1 MYIKG
6 VYYVQIGTNKN
17 VPRIQLRA
25 VGQIRKTEI
34 WVVNPYANFIPKG
47 ECFIMKRSLKR
58 TLSVLLAVVM
68 VISALPFTAISA
80 FAEEDMSAQLQTAI
94 SDYEEVMTRMTTDN
108 KIYKNLQAAYDSYVK
123 ANRYVDAYKYGKKDI
138 TAAEFSAMTTELRNN
153 TAAMTEWTA
162 QKGEYKQGFS
172 SGDTA
177 PDVTANNS
185 INILYTTQT
194 SNSVGTSEGGNVR
207 RIMYYSSAVLLY
219 DGITKPRM
227 PVMMSAQTTANKT
240 RYLYAA
246 YPVASDVTDPRTMQ
260 AAVDHSDIIL
270 IGGWRGWDG
279 TNRGET
285 LDWGWNYQLAGSPTA
300 YTAGAGFAGLD
311 NNGTNGVQST
321 STRSAKLPTGVL
333 SSAKKLV
340 MFSNALQLTDSFAFN
355 EGEYYRNISANW
367 YVSSSDSPNS
377 GQDSGIIVPTATIT
391 VLNYKALI
399 DALTGTKKAIF
410 ADFKNYK
417 QGGLKALCSAFDTA
431 TTVDISD
438 TTTDNVSVKAQLIQ
452 LAVNG
457 INNSTEPTKDATG
470 YAALRKALD
479 DTAKV
484 YGAGNTNN
492 ANYTAET
499 WGPFETAVLAAQSR
513 MANLYSN
520 EYSTSDADLAQ
531 AEATTLTN
539 AFNALV
545 LNKVPVDTTSLDIIM
560 YNAHVIAKNSNF
572 FTAESM
578 AASNIVELTRQAKI
592 AIWQEE
598 ENYPLEAQK
607 ITDSAES
614 RAIVASYVTS
624 LSAAIRLCVL
634 DYDANIA
641 QIGYSLTGAVAKGQ
655 SYEATKDD
663 YGNYAILDEAVK
675 QGVAFMAKDN
685 SIDPEVAENAL
696 NVITAY
702 ANATNNIIKAV
713 NGLKPS
719 FAKISNGTIANEG
732 YTATTKIDSARASG
746 VWTLTWNRSDQVIF
760 FKTVREQSVFE
771 LPVSNMSFY
780 NDCKYDAML
789 DSINLNSATD
799 VATGELT
806 ADVNY
811 LSSNV
816 SLNAYGGIASYPGK
830 TAITSGNL
838 ELKLAGIKVASSSG
852 SAVAKDMAGND
863 ITDINTDLTPLLE
876 TTEGTSPI
884 SGGILAKKGTTEF
897 ACKTTITA
905 PQVTGSINEESIP
918 SAKSCVFDISQSA
931 LTMGMFYY
939 WKRMPTG
946 ALPCYAG
953 WSYDTAKYSETVY
966 VVDISTLLA
975 LIKECEALT
984 ENSADYSTNSWNNFI
999 GALSGAKAEMDYAGM
1014 TYSEIVGECDTRYN
1028 ALWNARKAL
1037 VAPASNKSLSEALA
1051 AAKNAYNND
1060 ESKIK
1065 PSTWNDFKVA
1075 YQNAQSA
1082 YLGKYSDINIRNY
1095 DKTDAT
1101 VIAEI
1106 NDLVTAL
1113 NTAKNNLIYKID
1125 FTADEFN
1132 VDGAVASLIASIA
1145 NETYTATSVQAVANA
1160 ISTLTYYNM
1169 SAIERATHYMD
1180 EADVVA
1186 AVKAEVIAISQLT
1199 SQLVE
1204 GTVDASALE
1213 YAKAEGKSKLSD
1225 PDAYDQNE
1233 IAEKLAALSEFVDVN
1248 VSGTIISAYKY
1259 NTQEELDADVTAALS
1274 NISIQKYTVYV
1285 DGVEEGI
1292 YDYGT
1297 QITVKSPTGAQ
1308 VDWYYA
1314 SASTTSTTANKY
1326 FTTCDEVT
1334 FIVKGE
1340 THLETKKASETET
1353 VKVTYVNSI
1362 NMKNVDVQ
1370 YVAPGTEITLSV
1382 ANAPS
1387 VVFYTCNG
1395 LQING
1400 ASYND
1405 GDRYTV
1411 NENVIVLYTYNRAVT
1426 QSYSVYVADIAYRYP
1441 AGNVLINDLAY
1452 NDEVSF
1458 IGAEY
1463 GGYDMVYHVNNETQT
1478 IAECGRL
1485 VVDSQPPVYAWVEV
1499 NAPDA
1504 QAWRDAAASENGI
1517 IDTNDEFSEMAYST
1531 NGKVVAYGPDY
1542 TFRVHK
1548 DVTLFALDEAAY
1560 KDAVAK
1566 GIVTEPGDD
1575 NGAKVETEDTILIS
1589 DGVKFLIISNFT
1601 VPQGCDMVETGILFA
1616 ANKNSS
1622 EIPTVDL
1629 TLGNAGTNGI
1639 LRVKSTAHTPGNQY
1653 VISINTPKIAGKK
1666 VGEVGMKWV
1675 AYMTYTDKDGNMITV
1690 YSDPT
1695 SPTNTTDT
1703 F

>member
-1 MYIKG
+1 
-6 VYYVQIGTNKN
+6 
-17 VPRIQLRA
+17 
-25 VGQIRKTEI
+25 
-34 WVVNPYANFIPKG
+34 
-47 ECFIMKRSLKR
+47 MKRSLKR

-80 FAEEDMSAQLQTAI
+80 FAEEDMSTELQTAI

-108 KIYKNLQAAYDSYVK
+108 KVYKNLTAAYDSYVK

-177 PDVTANNS
+177 TNITANNS

-194 SNSVGTSEGGNVR
+194 TDSVGSSSGGNVN

-219 DGITKPRM
+219 DGVTKPRM
-227 PVMMSAQTTANKT
+227 PIMMSAQVSGNKT

-246 YPVASDVTDPRTMQ
+246 YPVSSDVTDPRTMQ
-260 AAVDHSDIIL
+260 AAVDHEDIIL
-270 IGGWRGWDG
+270 LGGWRGG
-279 TNRGET
+279 TGTT
-285 LDWGWNYQLAGSPTA
+285 LDWGWNYQQSGSPTA

-311 NNGTNGVQST
+311 NNGTNGVQTT
-321 STRSAKLPTGVL
+321 STRSTQLPKGNIFGGNGT
-333 SSAKKLV
+333 LV

-355 EGEYYRNISANW
+355 DGEYYRNISANW

-391 VLNYKALI
+391 VLNYKVLL

-431 TTVDISD
+431 TSVDISD
-438 TTTDNVSVKAQLIQ
+438 TTTGNVSVKAELIKT
-452 LAVNG
+452 AVNG
-457 INNSTEPTKDATG
+457 INNAVDPTKDATG

-520 EYSTSDADLAQ
+520 AYSTSDAALAE

-545 LNKVPVDTTSLDIIM
+545 LNKVPVDTTSLDVIM

-578 AASNIVELTRQAKI
+578 AASNIVELTRRAKI

-598 ENYPLEAQK
+598 ANYPLEAQK
-607 ITDSAES
+607 IADSAES
-614 RAIVASYVTS
+614 RATVASYVES

-732 YTATTKIDSARASG
+732 YTATTRIVSSAHSDA
-746 VWTLTWNRSDQVIF
+746 WHLTWNRSDQVIF

-771 LPVSNMSFY
+771 LPVSNMSFF
-780 NDCKYDAML
+780 NNCRFDAML

-799 VATGELT
+799 VKTGELSSKYSAGSGGT
-806 ADVNY
+806 ADP
-811 LSSNV
+811 
-816 SLNAYGGIASYPGK
+816 YGGVATYPGK

-852 SAVAKDMAGND
+852 SSIAKDMAGND
-863 ITDINTDLTPLLE
+863 ITDINTDLTSLLE
-876 TTEGTSPI
+876 TSEGTVPI

-905 PQVTGSINEESIP
+905 PQVTGSISEESIP

-939 WKRMPTG
+939 WKIAPTG
-946 ALPCYAG
+946 ASPYYAG
-953 WSYDTAKYSETVY
+953 WAYDTSKYTETIY

-984 ENSADYSTNSWNNFI
+984 DNSADYSTSSWNNFI

-1028 ALWNARKAL
+1028 ALWNARQAL
-1037 VAPASNKSLSEALA
+1037 VAPASNKALSEALT
-1051 AAKNAYNND
+1051 AAKDAYNND
-1060 ESKIK
+1060 ESKVK
-1065 PSTWNDFKVA
+1065 QSTWNAFKVA
-1075 YQNAQSA
+1075 YQNAQAA

-1106 NDLVTAL
+1106 NELVTAL
-1113 NTAKNNLIYKID
+1113 NTAKNNLVYKID

-1186 AVKAEVIAISQLT
+1186 AVKAEVIAIAQLD

-1213 YAKAEGKSKLSD
+1213 YTKAEGKSKLSD

-1233 IAEKLAALSEFVDVN
+1233 IAEKLAALTEFVDVN
-1248 VSGTIISAYKY
+1248 VAGTIISAYKY

-1285 DGVEEGI
+1285 DGVEEGV

-1297 QITVKSPTGAQ
+1297 QITVKSPTRAQ

-1334 FIVKGE
+1334 FIVKGD
-1340 THLETKKASETET
+1340 THLETKKASDTET

-1395 LQING
+1395 IQING

-1405 GDRYTV
+1405 GDTYVV
-1411 NENVIVLYTYNRAVT
+1411 NENVIVLYTYNRTVT
-1426 QSYSVYVADIAYRYP
+1426 QTYSVYVADIAYRFSD
-1441 AGNVLINDLAY
+1441 GDVLINDLAY

-1463 GGYDMVYHVNNETQT
+1463 SGNDMVYHFNNEEQT
-1478 IAECGRL
+1478 ITDCGRL
-1485 VVDSQPPVYAWVEV
+1485 LDDYPPVYAWVEV
-1499 NAPDA
+1499 NASDA
-1504 QAWRDAAASENGI
+1504 QAWRDAARNGAI
-1517 IDTNDEFSEMAYST
+1517 IDTNSEFSEMAYST
-1531 NGKVVAYGPDY
+1531 NGKVVAYGTDY

-1575 NGAKVETEDTILIS
+1575 NGAKVDTSDELVITE
-1589 DGVKFLIISNFT
+1589 GVKFAIISNFT
-1601 VPQGCDMVETGILFA
+1601 VPENCKMVETGILFA

-1622 EIPTVDL
+1622 DIPTVDL

-1653 VISINTPKIAGKK
+1653 VISINTPKIAGKN

>member
-1 MYIKG
+1 
-6 VYYVQIGTNKN
+6 
-17 VPRIQLRA
+17 
-25 VGQIRKTEI
+25 
-34 WVVNPYANFIPKG
+34 
-47 ECFIMKRSLKR
+47 MKRSLKR

-80 FAEEDMSAQLQTAI
+80 FAEEDMSTELQTAI
-94 SDYEEVMTRMTTDN
+94 SDYEEAMTNMTTNN
-108 KIYKNLQAAYDSYVK
+108 KIYKNLTAAYDSYVK

-138 TAAEFSAMTTELRNN
+138 TAAEFSAMTKELRDN

-172 SGDTA
+172 SGDTV

-355 EGEYYRNISANW
+355 EGEYYRDISTNW
-367 YVSSSDSPNS
+367 YVSSSDTPNS
-377 GQDSGIIVPTATIT
+377 GQDAGIIDPTATIT
-391 VLNYKALI
+391 VLNYKVLI

-431 TTVDISD
+431 TSVDISD

-457 INNSTEPTKDATG
+457 INNSTSPTKDATG

-520 EYSTSDADLAQ
+520 AYSTSDADLAQ

-545 LNKVPVDTTSLDIIM
+545 LNKVPVDTTSLDVIM

-607 ITDSAES
+607 ITDSEES
-614 RAIVASYVTS
+614 RRIVASYVES
-624 LSAAIRLCVL
+624 LSAAIRLCEL

-852 SAVAKDMAGND
+852 SSIAKDMAGND
-863 ITDINTDLTPLLE
+863 ITDINTDLTSLLE

-905 PQVTGSINEESIP
+905 PQVTGSISEESIP

-984 ENSADYSTNSWNNFI
+984 DNSANYSTNSWNNFI

-1028 ALWNARKAL
+1028 ALWNARQAL
-1037 VAPASNKSLSEALA
+1037 VAPASNKALSEALA
-1051 AAKNAYNND
+1051 AAKNAYQND
-1060 ESKIK
+1060 ESKVK
-1065 PSTWNDFKVA
+1065 PDTWNAFKVA

-1082 YLGKYSDINIRNY
+1082 YLGKYSDANIRNY

-1106 NDLVTAL
+1106 NELVTAL
-1113 NTAKNNLIYKID
+1113 NTAKNNLVYKID

-1169 SAIERATHYMD
+1169 SALERATHYMD

-1186 AVKAEVIAISQLT
+1186 AVKAEVIAIAQLD

-1233 IAEKLAALSEFVDVN
+1233 IAEKLAALTEFVDVN
-1248 VSGTIISAYKY
+1248 VAGTIISAYKY

-1274 NISIQKYTVYV
+1274 NISIQKYAVYV
-1285 DGVEEGI
+1285 DGVEEGV

-1340 THLETKKASETET
+1340 THLETKKASDTET

-1405 GDRYTV
+1405 GDTYVV
-1411 NENVIVLYTYNRAVT
+1411 NENVIVLYTYNRVVT

-1441 AGNVLINDLAY
+1441 DGDVLINDLAY

-1458 IGAEY
+1458 IGDKY
-1463 GGYDMVYHVNNETQT
+1463 GNDDMVYSVNGVETVD
-1478 IAECGRL
+1478 AGNGRYGN
-1485 VVDSQPPVYAWVEV
+1485 DSVYAWVEV

-1517 IDTNDEFSEMAYST
+1517 INTNNKFAEMAYST
-1531 NGKVVAYGPDY
+1531 NGKVVAYGTDY

-1575 NGAKVETEDTILIS
+1575 NGAKVDTSDELVITE
-1589 DGVKFLIISNFT
+1589 GVKFAIISNFT
-1601 VPQGCDMVETGILFA
+1601 VPENCKMVETGILFA

>member
-1 MYIKG
+1 
-6 VYYVQIGTNKN
+6 
-17 VPRIQLRA
+17 
-25 VGQIRKTEI
+25 
-34 WVVNPYANFIPKG
+34 
-47 ECFIMKRSLKR
+47 MKRSLKR

-94 SDYEEVMTRMTTDN
+94 SDYEEAMTNMTTNN
-108 KIYKNLQAAYDSYVK
+108 KIYKNLTAAYDSYVK

-138 TAAEFSAMTTELRNN
+138 TASEFSAMTTELRNN

-172 SGDTA
+172 SGDTV

-207 RIMYYSSAVLLY
+207 RIVYYSSAVLLY

-227 PVMMSAQTTANKT
+227 PVMMSAQVTANKT

-311 NNGTNGVQST
+311 SNGTNGVQST
-321 STRSAKLPTGVL
+321 STRSAKLPTGII
-333 SSAKKLV
+333 SGSRKLV

-355 EGEYYRNISANW
+355 EGEYYRDISTNW

-391 VLNYKALI
+391 VLNYKVLL
-399 DALTGTKKAIF
+399 DALTGDKKAIF

-431 TTVDISD
+431 TSVDISD

-457 INNSTEPTKDATG
+457 INNSTEPTKDAGG
-470 YAALRKALD
+470 YATLRKALD
-479 DTAKV
+479 DTAKI

-492 ANYTAET
+492 VNYTAET
-499 WGPFETAVLAAQSR
+499 WAPFETAVLAAQSR

-520 EYSTSDADLAQ
+520 AYSTSDADLAQ

-545 LNKVPVDTTSLDIIM
+545 LNKVPVDTTSLDVIM

-578 AASNIVELTRQAKI
+578 AASNIVELTRRAKI

-607 ITDSAES
+607 ISDSAES

-675 QGVAFMAKDN
+675 QGAAFMAKDN

-702 ANATNNIIKAV
+702 ANAANNIIKAV

-732 YTATTKIDSARASG
+732 YTATTRIVSSAHSDA
-746 VWTLTWNRSDQVIF
+746 WHLTWNRSDQVIF

-771 LPVSNMSFY
+771 LPVSNMSFF
-780 NDCKYDAML
+780 NNCRFDAML

-799 VATGELT
+799 VKTGELSSKYSAGSGGT
-806 ADVNY
+806 ADP
-811 LSSNV
+811 
-816 SLNAYGGIASYPGK
+816 YGGVATYPGK

-838 ELKLAGIKVASSSG
+838 ELKLAGIKVVSSSG

-863 ITDINTDLTPLLE
+863 ITDINTDLTSLLE
-876 TTEGTSPI
+876 TTEGTVPI

-939 WKRMPTG
+939 WKIAPTG
-946 ALPCYAG
+946 VSPYYAG
-953 WSYDTAKYSETVY
+953 WAYDTSKYTETIY
-966 VVDISTLLA
+966 VVDISTLLD

-984 ENSADYSTNSWNNFI
+984 ENSANYSTNSWNNFI

-1037 VAPASNKSLSEALA
+1037 VAPASNKALSEALA
-1051 AAKNAYNND
+1051 AAKDAYNND
-1060 ESKIK
+1060 ESKVK
-1065 PSTWNDFKVA
+1065 QSTWNAFKVA

-1106 NDLVTAL
+1106 NELVTAL
-1113 NTAKNNLIYKID
+1113 NTAKNNLVYKID

-1186 AVKAEVIAISQLT
+1186 AVKAEVIAIAQLD

-1213 YAKAEGKSKLSD
+1213 YAKAKGKSKLSD

-1248 VSGTIISAYKY
+1248 VAGTIISAYKY
-1259 NTQEELDADVTAALS
+1259 NTQKELDADVTAALS

-1285 DGVEEGI
+1285 DGVEERVC
-1292 YDYGT
+1292 DYGT

-1340 THLETKKASETET
+1340 THLETKKASNTET

-1395 LQING
+1395 IQING

-1405 GDRYTV
+1405 GDTYVV

-1441 AGNVLINDLAY
+1441 EGDVLINELSY

-1458 IGAEY
+1458 IGDKY
-1463 GGYDMVYHVNNETQT
+1463 GNDDMVYSVNGVETV
-1478 IAECGRL
+1478 IEGNGRYGN
-1485 VVDSQPPVYAWVEV
+1485 DSVYAWVEV

-1504 QAWRDAAASENGI
+1504 QAWRDAARNGAI
-1517 IDTNDEFSEMAYST
+1517 IDTNSEFSEMAYST

-1542 TFRVHK
+1542 TFRIHK

-1575 NGAKVETEDTILIS
+1575 NGAKVDTSDELVITE
-1589 DGVKFLIISNFT
+1589 GVKFAIISNFT
-1601 VPQGCDMVETGILFA
+1601 VPENCKMVETGILFA

-1653 VISINTPKIAGKK
+1653 VISINTPKIARKK

>member
-1 MYIKG
+1 
-6 VYYVQIGTNKN
+6 
-17 VPRIQLRA
+17 
-25 VGQIRKTEI
+25 
-34 WVVNPYANFIPKG
+34 
-47 ECFIMKRSLKR
+47 MKRSLKR

-80 FAEEDMSAQLQTAI
+80 FAEEDMSTELQTAI

-108 KIYKNLQAAYDSYVK
+108 KVYKNLTAAYDSYVK

-177 PDVTANNS
+177 TNITANNS

-194 SNSVGTSEGGNVR
+194 TDSVGSSSGGNVN

-219 DGITKPRM
+219 DGVTKPRM
-227 PVMMSAQTTANKT
+227 PIMMSAQVSGNKT

-246 YPVASDVTDPRTMQ
+246 YPVSSDVTDPRTMQ
-260 AAVDHSDIIL
+260 AAVDHEDIIL
-270 IGGWRGWDG
+270 LGGWRGG
-279 TNRGET
+279 TGTT
-285 LDWGWNYQLAGSPTA
+285 LDWGWNYQQSGSPTA

-311 NNGTNGVQST
+311 NNGTNGVQTT
-321 STRSAKLPTGVL
+321 STRSTQLPKGNIFGGNGT
-333 SSAKKLV
+333 LV

-355 EGEYYRNISANW
+355 DGEYYRNISANW

-391 VLNYKALI
+391 ILNYKVLL
-399 DALTGTKKAIF
+399 DALTGDKKAIF

-431 TTVDISD
+431 TSVDISD
-438 TTTDNVSVKAQLIQ
+438 TTTGNVSVKAELIKT
-452 LAVNG
+452 AVNG
-457 INNSTEPTKDATG
+457 INNAVDPTKDATG

-520 EYSTSDADLAQ
+520 AYSTSDAALAE

-545 LNKVPVDTTSLDIIM
+545 LNKVPVDTTSLDVIM

-578 AASNIVELTRQAKI
+578 AASNIVELTRRAKI

-598 ENYPLEAQK
+598 ANYPLEAQK
-607 ITDSAES
+607 IADSAES
-614 RAIVASYVTS
+614 RATVASYVES

-732 YTATTKIDSARASG
+732 YTATTRIVSSAHSDA
-746 VWTLTWNRSDQVIF
+746 WHLTWNRSDQVIF

-771 LPVSNMSFY
+771 LPVSNMSFF
-780 NDCKYDAML
+780 NNCRFDAML

-799 VATGELT
+799 VKTGELSSKYSAGSGGT
-806 ADVNY
+806 ADP
-811 LSSNV
+811 
-816 SLNAYGGIASYPGK
+816 YGGVATYPGK

-852 SAVAKDMAGND
+852 SSIAKDMAGND
-863 ITDINTDLTPLLE
+863 ITDINTDLTSLLE
-876 TTEGTSPI
+876 TSEGTVPI

-905 PQVTGSINEESIP
+905 PQVTGSISEESIP

-939 WKRMPTG
+939 WKIAPTG
-946 ALPCYAG
+946 ASPYYAG
-953 WSYDTAKYSETVY
+953 WAYDTSKYTETIY

-984 ENSADYSTNSWNNFI
+984 DNSADYSTSSWNNFI

-1028 ALWNARKAL
+1028 ALWNARQAL
-1037 VAPASNKSLSEALA
+1037 VAPASNKALSEALT
-1051 AAKNAYNND
+1051 AAKDAYNND
-1060 ESKIK
+1060 ESKVK
-1065 PSTWNDFKVA
+1065 QSTWNAFKVA
-1075 YQNAQSA
+1075 YQNAQAA

-1106 NDLVTAL
+1106 NELVTAL
-1113 NTAKNNLIYKID
+1113 NTAKNNLVYKID

-1186 AVKAEVIAISQLT
+1186 AVKAEVIAIAQLD

-1213 YAKAEGKSKLSD
+1213 YTKAEGKSKLSD

-1233 IAEKLAALSEFVDVN
+1233 IAEKLAALTEFVDVN
-1248 VSGTIISAYKY
+1248 VAGTIISAYKY

-1285 DGVEEGI
+1285 DGVEEGV

-1297 QITVKSPTGAQ
+1297 QITVKSPTRAQ

-1334 FIVKGE
+1334 FIVKGD
-1340 THLETKKASETET
+1340 THLETKKASDTET

-1395 LQING
+1395 IQING

-1405 GDRYTV
+1405 GDTYVV
-1411 NENVIVLYTYNRAVT
+1411 NENVIVLYTYNRTVT
-1426 QSYSVYVADIAYRYP
+1426 QTYSVYVADIAYRFSD
-1441 AGNVLINDLAY
+1441 GDVLINDLAY

-1463 GGYDMVYHVNNETQT
+1463 SGNDMVYHVNNEEKT
-1478 IAECGRL
+1478 ITDCGRI
-1485 VVDSQPPVYAWVEV
+1485 VDDYPPVYAWVEV
-1499 NAPDA
+1499 DTSDVE
-1504 QAWRDAAASENGI
+1504 AWRTAAGKGEVIDSNGDFQAAAS
-1517 IDTNDEFSEMAYST
+1517 DTN
-1531 NGKVVAYGPDY
+1531 GRVVAYGPDY
-1542 TFRVHK
+1542 TFRVYK
-1548 DVTLFALDEAAY
+1548 DTTLFALDEAAY

-1575 NGAKVETEDTILIS
+1575 NGAKVDTSDELVITE
-1589 DGVKFLIISNFT
+1589 GVKFAIISNFT
-1601 VPQGCDMVETGILFA
+1601 VPENCKMVETGILFA

-1622 EIPTVDL
+1622 DIPTVDL

-1653 VISINTPKIAGKK
+1653 VISINTPKIAGKN

>member
-1 MYIKG
+1 
-6 VYYVQIGTNKN
+6 
-17 VPRIQLRA
+17 
-25 VGQIRKTEI
+25 
-34 WVVNPYANFIPKG
+34 
-47 ECFIMKRSLKR
+47 MKRSLKR

-94 SDYEEVMTRMTTDN
+94 SDYEEAMTNMTTNN
-108 KIYKNLQAAYDSYVK
+108 KIYKNLTAAYDSYVK

-138 TAAEFSAMTTELRNN
+138 TASEFSAMTTELRNN

-172 SGDTA
+172 SGDTV

-227 PVMMSAQTTANKT
+227 PVMMSAQVTANKT

-311 NNGTNGVQST
+311 DTGTNGVQST
-321 STRSAKLPTGVL
+321 STRSAKLPTGTF
-333 SSAKKLV
+333 SSSRKLV

-391 VLNYKALI
+391 VLNYKVLL
-399 DALTGTKKAIF
+399 DALTGDKKAIF

-492 ANYTAET
+492 VNYTAET

-520 EYSTSDADLAQ
+520 EYSTSDAALAET
-531 AEATTLTN
+531 EATTLTN

-607 ITDSAES
+607 IADSEES
-614 RAIVASYVTS
+614 RRIVASYVTS

-685 SIDPEVAENAL
+685 SIDPEVEKNAL

-702 ANATNNIIKAV
+702 TNAANNIIKAV

-732 YTATTKIDSARASG
+732 YTATTRIVSSAHSDA
-746 VWTLTWNRSDQVIF
+746 WHLTWNRSDQVIF

-771 LPVSNMSFY
+771 LPVSNMSFF
-780 NDCKYDAML
+780 NNCRFDAML

-799 VATGELT
+799 VATGELSSKYSVGSGGT
-806 ADVNY
+806 ADP
-811 LSSNV
+811 
-816 SLNAYGGIASYPGK
+816 YGGVATYPGK

-838 ELKLAGIKVASSSG
+838 ELKLAGIKVSSSSG

-863 ITDINTDLTPLLE
+863 ITDINTDLTSLLE
-876 TTEGTSPI
+876 TSEGTVPI

-939 WKRMPTG
+939 WKIAPTG
-946 ALPCYAG
+946 ASPYYAG
-953 WSYDTAKYSETVY
+953 WAYDTSKYTETIY
-966 VVDISTLLA
+966 VVDISTLLD

-984 ENSADYSTNSWNNFI
+984 ENSANYSTNSWNNFI

-1037 VAPASNKSLSEALA
+1037 VAPASNKALSEALA
-1051 AAKNAYNND
+1051 AAKDAYQND
-1060 ESKIK
+1060 ESKVK

-1075 YQNAQSA
+1075 YQNAQA
-1082 YLGKYSDINIRNY
+1082 AHLGKYSDTNIRNY

-1106 NDLVTAL
+1106 NELVTAL

-1132 VDGAVASLIASIA
+1132 VDGAVASLVASIA

-1169 SAIERATHYMD
+1169 SANERANHYMD

-1186 AVKAEVIAISQLT
+1186 AVKAEVIAIAQLA

-1248 VSGTIISAYKY
+1248 VAGTIISAYKY
-1259 NTQEELDADVTAALS
+1259 NTQKELDADVTYALS
-1274 NISIQKYTVYV
+1274 NISIQKYAVYV
-1285 DGVEEGI
+1285 DGVEERVC
-1292 YDYGT
+1292 DYGT

-1340 THLETKKASETET
+1340 THLETKKASDTET

-1395 LQING
+1395 IQING

-1405 GDRYTV
+1405 GDTYVV
-1411 NENVIVLYTYNRAVT
+1411 NENVIVLYTYNRVVT

-1441 AGNVLINDLAY
+1441 EGDVLINELSY

-1458 IGAEY
+1458 IGDKY
-1463 GGYDMVYHVNNETQT
+1463 GNDDMVYSVNGVETV
-1478 IAECGRL
+1478 IEGNGRYGN
-1485 VVDSQPPVYAWVEV
+1485 DSVYAWVEV

-1517 IDTNDEFSEMAYST
+1517 IDTNDNFTEMAYST
-1531 NGKVVAYGPDY
+1531 NGKIVAYGPDY

-1560 KDAVAK
+1560 KDAVVK
-1566 GIVTEPGDD
+1566 GIVTESGDEK
-1575 NGAKVETEDTILIS
+1575 GAKVDTRDELVITE
-1589 DGVKFLIISNFT
+1589 GVKFAIISNFT
-1601 VPQGCDMVETGILFA
+1601 VPENCEMVETGILFA

>member
-1 MYIKG
+1 
-6 VYYVQIGTNKN
+6 
-17 VPRIQLRA
+17 
-25 VGQIRKTEI
+25 
-34 WVVNPYANFIPKG
+34 
-47 ECFIMKRSLKR
+47 MKRSLKR

-80 FAEEDMSAQLQTAI
+80 FAEEDMSTELQTAI

-194 SNSVGTSEGGNVR
+194 TGQTGNTSTAGDIER
-207 RIMYYSSAVLLY
+207 KIYYSSAILLY

-227 PVMMSAQTTANKT
+227 PVMLSAQQTQNSKKRT

-246 YPVASDVTDPRTMQ
+246 YPVSSDVTNAQSME
-260 AAVDHSDIIL
+260 AAVDHEDIIL

-300 YTAGAGFAGLD
+300 YTAGAGFAGID
-311 NNGTNGVQST
+311 SNGTNGKQST
-321 STRSAKLPTGVL
+321 STRSAQLPSNTIYL
-333 SSAKKLV
+333 KKDLV

-377 GQDSGIIVPTATIT
+377 GQDAGIIVPTATIT
-391 VLNYKALI
+391 VLNYKVLI

-438 TTTDNVSVKAQLIQ
+438 TTTGNVSVKADLIKT
-452 LAVNG
+452 AVNG
-457 INNSTEPTKDATG
+457 INNAVDPTKDATG

-492 ANYTAET
+492 VNYTAET

-520 EYSTSDADLAQ
+520 AYSTSDAALAET
-531 AEATTLTN
+531 EATTLTN

-545 LNKVPVDTTSLDIIM
+545 LNKVPVDTTSLDVIM

-607 ITDSAES
+607 IADSAES

-641 QIGYSLTGAVAKGQ
+641 QIGYSLTGAIAKGQ

-675 QGVAFMAKDN
+675 QGVAFTSKDN

-1186 AVKAEVIAISQLT
+1186 AVKAEVIAISQLN

-1405 GDRYTV
+1405 GDTYVV
-1411 NENVIVLYTYNRAVT
+1411 NENVIVLYTYNRTVT

>member
-1 MYIKG
+1 
-6 VYYVQIGTNKN
+6 
-17 VPRIQLRA
+17 
-25 VGQIRKTEI
+25 
-34 WVVNPYANFIPKG
+34 
-47 ECFIMKRSLKR
+47 MKRSLKR

-80 FAEEDMSAQLQTAI
+80 FAEEDMSAQLLTAI
-94 SDYEEVMTRMTTDN
+94 SDYEEAMTNMTTNN
-108 KIYKNLQAAYDSYVK
+108 KIYKNLTAAYDSYVK

-138 TAAEFSAMTTELRNN
+138 TASEFSAMTTELRNN

-172 SGDTA
+172 SGDTV

-227 PVMMSAQTTANKT
+227 PVMMSAQVTANKT

-311 NNGTNGVQST
+311 DTGTNGVQST
-321 STRSAKLPTGVL
+321 STRSASLPTGL
-333 SSAKKLV
+333 FSSSRKLV

-391 VLNYKALI
+391 VLNYKVLL
-399 DALTGTKKAIF
+399 DALTGDKKAIF

-431 TTVDISD
+431 TSVDISD

-492 ANYTAET
+492 VNYTAET

-520 EYSTSDADLAQ
+520 EYSTSDAALAET
-531 AEATTLTN
+531 EATTLTN

-578 AASNIVELTRQAKI
+578 AASNIVELTRRAKI

-607 ITDSAES
+607 ISDSAES

-675 QGVAFMAKDN
+675 QGAAFMAKDN

-702 ANATNNIIKAV
+702 ANAANNIIKAV

-732 YTATTKIDSARASG
+732 YTATTRIVSSAHSDA
-746 VWTLTWNRSDQVIF
+746 WHLTWNRSDQVIF

-771 LPVSNMSFY
+771 LPVSNMSFF
-780 NDCKYDAML
+780 NNCRFDAML

-799 VATGELT
+799 VKTGELSSKYSAGSGGT
-806 ADVNY
+806 ADP
-811 LSSNV
+811 
-816 SLNAYGGIASYPGK
+816 YGGVATYPGK

-838 ELKLAGIKVASSSG
+838 ELKLAGIKVVSSSG

-863 ITDINTDLTPLLE
+863 ITDINTDLTSLLE
-876 TTEGTSPI
+876 TTEGTVPI

-939 WKRMPTG
+939 WKIAPTG
-946 ALPCYAG
+946 VSPYYAG
-953 WSYDTAKYSETVY
+953 WAYDTSKYTETIY
-966 VVDISTLLA
+966 VVDISTLLD
-975 LIKECEALT
+975 LIKECEAIT
-984 ENSADYSTNSWNNFI
+984 ENSANYSTNSWNNFI

-1037 VAPASNKSLSEALA
+1037 VAPASNKALSEALA
-1051 AAKNAYNND
+1051 AAKDAYNND
-1060 ESKIK
+1060 ESKVK
-1065 PSTWNDFKVA
+1065 PSTWNAFKVA

-1082 YLGKYSDINIRNY
+1082 YLGKYNDTNIRNY

-1106 NDLVTAL
+1106 NELVTAL
-1113 NTAKNNLIYKID
+1113 NTAKNNLVYKID

-1169 SAIERATHYMD
+1169 SAIERANHYMD

-1186 AVKAEVIAISQLT
+1186 AVKAEVIAIAQLD

-1248 VSGTIISAYKY
+1248 VAGTIISAYKY
-1259 NTQEELDADVTAALS
+1259 NTQEELDADVTYALS
-1274 NISIQKYTVYV
+1274 NISIQKYAVYV
-1285 DGVEEGI
+1285 DGVEERVC
-1292 YDYGT
+1292 DYGT

-1340 THLETKKASETET
+1340 THLETKKASDTET

-1395 LQING
+1395 IQING

-1405 GDRYTV
+1405 GDTYVV

-1441 AGNVLINDLAY
+1441 EGDVLINELSY

-1458 IGAEY
+1458 IGDKY
-1463 GGYDMVYHVNNETQT
+1463 GNDDMVYSVNGVETV
-1478 IAECGRL
+1478 IEGNGRYGN
-1485 VVDSQPPVYAWVEV
+1485 DSVYAWVEV

-1517 IDTNDEFSEMAYST
+1517 IDTNDNFSEMAYST
-1531 NGKVVAYGPDY
+1531 NGKIVAYGPDY

-1560 KDAVAK
+1560 KDAVVK
-1566 GIVTEPGDD
+1566 GIVTESGDEK
-1575 NGAKVETEDTILIS
+1575 GAKVDTRDELVITE
-1589 DGVKFLIISNFT
+1589 GVKFAIISNFT
-1601 VPQGCDMVETGILFA
+1601 VPENCKMVETGILFA

>member
-1 MYIKG
+1 
-6 VYYVQIGTNKN
+6 
-17 VPRIQLRA
+17 
-25 VGQIRKTEI
+25 
-34 WVVNPYANFIPKG
+34 
-47 ECFIMKRSLKR
+47 MKRSLKR

-80 FAEEDMSAQLQTAI
+80 FAEEDMSTELQTAI
-94 SDYEEVMTRMTTDN
+94 SDYEEVMTKMTTDN
-108 KIYKNLQAAYDSYVK
+108 KVYKNLTAAYDSYVK
-123 ANRYVDAYKYGKKDI
+123 ANRYVDAYKYGKKEI
-138 TAAEFSAMTTELRNN
+138 TAAEFSAMTKELRDN

-177 PDVTANNS
+177 TNITANNS
-185 INILYTTQT
+185 INILHTTQT
-194 SNSVGTSEGGNVR
+194 TDSVGSSSGGNVN

-219 DGITKPRM
+219 DGVTKPRM
-227 PVMMSAQTTANKT
+227 PIMMSAQVSGNKT

-246 YPVASDVTDPRTMQ
+246 YPVSSDVTDPRTMQ
-260 AAVDHSDIIL
+260 AAVDHEDIIL
-270 IGGWRGWDG
+270 LGGWRGG
-279 TNRGET
+279 TGTT
-285 LDWGWNYQLAGSPTA
+285 LDWGWNYQQSGSPTA

-311 NNGTNGVQST
+311 NNGTNGVQTT
-321 STRSAKLPTGVL
+321 STRSTQLPKGNIFGGNGT
-333 SSAKKLV
+333 LV

-355 EGEYYRNISANW
+355 DGEYYRNISANW

-391 VLNYKALI
+391 ILNYKVLI

-431 TTVDISD
+431 TSVDISD
-438 TTTDNVSVKAQLIQ
+438 TTTSNVSVKAELIKT
-452 LAVNG
+452 AVNG

-520 EYSTSDADLAQ
+520 AYSASDAALAE

-545 LNKVPVDTTSLDIIM
+545 LNKVPVDTTSLDVIM

-578 AASNIVELTRQAKI
+578 AASNIVELTRRAKI

-607 ITDSAES
+607 IADSAES

-675 QGVAFMAKDN
+675 QGAAFMAKDN

-702 ANATNNIIKAV
+702 ANATNKIIKAV

-732 YTATTKIDSARASG
+732 YTATTRIVSSAHSDA
-746 VWTLTWNRSDQVIF
+746 WHLTWNRSDQVIF

-771 LPVSNMSFY
+771 LPVSNMSFF
-780 NDCKYDAML
+780 NNCRFDAML

-799 VATGELT
+799 VKTGELSSKYSAGSGGT
-806 ADVNY
+806 ADP
-811 LSSNV
+811 
-816 SLNAYGGIASYPGK
+816 YGGVASYPGK

-852 SAVAKDMAGND
+852 SSIAKDMAGND
-863 ITDINTDLTPLLE
+863 ITDINTDLTSLLE
-876 TTEGTSPI
+876 TTEGTVPI

-905 PQVTGSINEESIP
+905 PQVTGSISEESIP

-939 WKRMPTG
+939 WKIAPTG
-946 ALPCYAG
+946 ASPYYAG
-953 WSYDTAKYSETVY
+953 WAYDTAKYTETVY

-984 ENSADYSTNSWNNFI
+984 DNSADYSTSSWNNFI

-1028 ALWNARKAL
+1028 ALWNARQAL
-1037 VAPASNKSLSEALA
+1037 VAPASNKALSEALT
-1051 AAKNAYNND
+1051 AAKDAYNND
-1060 ESKIK
+1060 ESKVK
-1065 PSTWNDFKVA
+1065 QSTWNAFKVA
-1075 YQNAQSA
+1075 YQNAQAA

-1106 NDLVTAL
+1106 NELVTAL
-1113 NTAKNNLIYKID
+1113 NTAKNNLVYKID

-1186 AVKAEVIAISQLT
+1186 AVKAEVIAIAQLD

-1213 YAKAEGKSKLSD
+1213 YTKAEGKSKLSD

-1233 IAEKLAALSEFVDVN
+1233 IAEKLAALTEFVDVN
-1248 VSGTIISAYKY
+1248 VAGTIISAYKY

-1274 NISIQKYTVYV
+1274 NISIQKYAVYV
-1285 DGVEEGI
+1285 DGVEERVC
-1292 YDYGT
+1292 DYGT

-1340 THLETKKASETET
+1340 THLETKKASDTET

-1395 LQING
+1395 IQING
-1400 ASYND
+1400 VSYND
-1405 GDRYTV
+1405 GDTYVV
-1411 NENVIVLYTYNRAVT
+1411 NENVIVLYTYNRTVT
-1426 QSYSVYVADIAYRYP
+1426 QTYSVYVADIAYRFP
-1441 AGNVLINDLAY
+1441 DGDVLINDLAY

-1463 GGYDMVYHVNNETQT
+1463 SGNDMVYHVNNEEQT
-1478 IAECGRL
+1478 ITDCGRL
-1485 VVDSQPPVYAWVEV
+1485 LDDYPPVYAWVEV
-1499 NAPDA
+1499 NASDA
-1504 QAWRDAAASENGI
+1504 QAWRDAARNGAI
-1517 IDTNDEFSEMAYST
+1517 IDTNSEFSEMAYST
-1531 NGKVVAYGPDY
+1531 NGKVVAYGTDY

-1575 NGAKVETEDTILIS
+1575 NGAKVDTSDELVITE
-1589 DGVKFLIISNFT
+1589 GVKFAIISNFT
-1601 VPQGCDMVETGILFA
+1601 VPENCKMVETGILFA

-1622 EIPTVDL
+1622 DIPTVDL

-1653 VISINTPKIAGKK
+1653 VISINTPKIAGKN

>member
-1 MYIKG
+1 
-6 VYYVQIGTNKN
+6 
-17 VPRIQLRA
+17 
-25 VGQIRKTEI
+25 
-34 WVVNPYANFIPKG
+34 
-47 ECFIMKRSLKR
+47 MKRSLKR

-94 SDYEEVMTRMTTDN
+94 SDYEEAMTNMTTNN
-108 KIYKNLQAAYDSYVK
+108 KIYKNLTAAYDSYVK

-227 PVMMSAQTTANKT
+227 PVMMSAQVTANKT

-270 IGGWRGWDG
+270 VGGWRGWDG

-311 NNGTNGVQST
+311 DTGTNGVQST
-321 STRSAKLPTGVL
+321 STRSAKLPTGIL

-355 EGEYYRNISANW
+355 EGEYYRDISTNW

-391 VLNYKALI
+391 VLNYKVLL
-399 DALTGTKKAIF
+399 DALTGDKKAIF

-457 INNSTEPTKDATG
+457 INNSTEPTKDAGG
-470 YAALRKALD
+470 YATLRKALD
-479 DTAKV
+479 DTAKI

-492 ANYTAET
+492 VNYTAET

-520 EYSTSDADLAQ
+520 AYSTSDADLAQ

-578 AASNIVELTRQAKI
+578 AASNIVELTRRAKI

-607 ITDSAES
+607 ISDSAES

-675 QGVAFMAKDN
+675 QGAAFMAKDN

-702 ANATNNIIKAV
+702 ANAANNIIKAV

-732 YTATTKIDSARASG
+732 YTATTRIVSSAHSDA
-746 VWTLTWNRSDQVIF
+746 WHLTWNRSDQVIF

-771 LPVSNMSFY
+771 LPVSNMSFF
-780 NDCKYDAML
+780 NNCRFDAML

-799 VATGELT
+799 VKTGELSSKYSAGSGGT
-806 ADVNY
+806 ADP
-811 LSSNV
+811 
-816 SLNAYGGIASYPGK
+816 YGGVATYPGK

-838 ELKLAGIKVASSSG
+838 ELKLAGIKVVSSSG

-863 ITDINTDLTPLLE
+863 ITDINTDLTSLLE
-876 TTEGTSPI
+876 TTEGTVPI

-939 WKRMPTG
+939 WKIAPTG
-946 ALPCYAG
+946 VSPYYAG
-953 WSYDTAKYSETVY
+953 WAYDTSKYTETIY
-966 VVDISTLLA
+966 VVDISTLLD

-984 ENSADYSTNSWNNFI
+984 ENSANYSTNSWNNFI

-1037 VAPASNKSLSEALA
+1037 VAPASNKALSEALA
-1051 AAKNAYNND
+1051 AAKDAYNND
-1060 ESKIK
+1060 ESKVK
-1065 PSTWNDFKVA
+1065 QSTWNAFKVA

-1106 NDLVTAL
+1106 NELVTAL
-1113 NTAKNNLIYKID
+1113 NTAKNNLVYKID

-1186 AVKAEVIAISQLT
+1186 AVKAEVIAIAQLD

-1204 GTVDASALE
+1204 GTVDASALK
-1213 YAKAEGKSKLSD
+1213 YAKAKGKSKLSD

-1248 VSGTIISAYKY
+1248 VAGTIISAYKY
-1259 NTQEELDADVTAALS
+1259 NTQKELDADVTAALS

-1285 DGVEEGI
+1285 DGVEERVC
-1292 YDYGT
+1292 DYGT

-1340 THLETKKASETET
+1340 THLETKKASNTET

-1395 LQING
+1395 IQING

-1405 GDRYTV
+1405 GDTYVV

-1441 AGNVLINDLAY
+1441 EGDVLINELSY

-1458 IGAEY
+1458 IGDKY
-1463 GGYDMVYHVNNETQT
+1463 GNDDMVYSVNGVETV
-1478 IAECGRL
+1478 IEGNGRYGN
-1485 VVDSQPPVYAWVEV
+1485 DSVYAWVEV

-1504 QAWRDAAASENGI
+1504 QAWRDAARNGAI
-1517 IDTNDEFSEMAYST
+1517 IDTNSEFSEMAYST

-1542 TFRVHK
+1542 TFRIHK

-1575 NGAKVETEDTILIS
+1575 NGAKVDTSDELVITE
-1589 DGVKFLIISNFT
+1589 GVKFAIISNFT
-1601 VPQGCDMVETGILFA
+1601 VPENCKMVETGILFA

-1653 VISINTPKIAGKK
+1653 VISINTPKIPGKK

>member
-1 MYIKG
+1 
-6 VYYVQIGTNKN
+6 
-17 VPRIQLRA
+17 
-25 VGQIRKTEI
+25 
-34 WVVNPYANFIPKG
+34 
-47 ECFIMKRSLKR
+47 MKRSLKR

-80 FAEEDMSAQLQTAI
+80 FAEEDMSTELQTAI
-94 SDYEEVMTRMTTDN
+94 SDYEEVMTKMTTDN
-108 KIYKNLQAAYDSYVK
+108 KIYKNLTAAYDSYVK

-153 TAAMTEWTA
+153 TEAMTEWTA

-172 SGDTA
+172 SGDTV
-177 PDVTANNS
+177 PNVTANNS

-194 SNSVGTSEGGNVR
+194 TDSVGSSSGGNVN

-219 DGITKPRM
+219 DGVTKPRM
-227 PVMMSAQTTANKT
+227 PIMMSAQVSGNKT

-246 YPVASDVTDPRTMQ
+246 YPVSSDVTDPRTMQ
-260 AAVDHSDIIL
+260 AAVDHEDIIL
-270 IGGWRGWDG
+270 LGGWRGG
-279 TNRGET
+279 TGTT
-285 LDWGWNYQLAGSPTA
+285 LDWGWNYQQSGSPTA

-311 NNGTNGVQST
+311 NNGTNGVQTT
-321 STRSAKLPTGVL
+321 STRSTQLPKGNIFGGNGT
-333 SSAKKLV
+333 LV

-355 EGEYYRNISANW
+355 DGEYYSNISANW

-377 GQDSGIIVPTATIT
+377 GQDAGIIDPTATIT
-391 VLNYKALI
+391 VLNYKVLL
-399 DALTGTKKAIF
+399 DALTGDKKAIF

-431 TTVDISD
+431 TSVDISD
-438 TTTDNVSVKAQLIQ
+438 TTTGNVSVKAELIKT
-452 LAVNG
+452 AVNG

-520 EYSTSDADLAQ
+520 AYSTSDADLAQ

-545 LNKVPVDTTSLDIIM
+545 LNKVPVDTTSLDVIM

-607 ITDSAES
+607 IADSEES
-614 RAIVASYVTS
+614 RRIVASYVTS

-732 YTATTKIDSARASG
+732 YTATTRIVSSAHSDA
-746 VWTLTWNRSDQVIF
+746 WHLTWNRSDQVIF

-771 LPVSNMSFY
+771 LPVSNMSFF
-780 NDCKYDAML
+780 NNCRFDAML

-799 VATGELT
+799 VKTGELSSKYSAGSGGT
-806 ADVNY
+806 ADP
-811 LSSNV
+811 
-816 SLNAYGGIASYPGK
+816 YGGVATYPGK

-852 SAVAKDMAGND
+852 SSIAKDMAGND
-863 ITDINTDLTPLLE
+863 ITDINTDLTSLLE
-876 TTEGTSPI
+876 TTEGTVPI

-905 PQVTGSINEESIP
+905 PQVTGSISEESIP

-939 WKRMPTG
+939 WKIAPTG
-946 ALPCYAG
+946 ASPYYAG
-953 WSYDTAKYSETVY
+953 WAYDTSKYTETIY

-984 ENSADYSTNSWNNFI
+984 DNSADYSTNSWNNFI

-1014 TYSEIVGECDTRYN
+1014 TYSEIVGECDARYN

-1037 VAPASNKSLSEALA
+1037 VAPASNKALSEALA
-1051 AAKNAYNND
+1051 AAKDAYQND
-1060 ESKIK
+1060 ESKVK
-1065 PSTWNDFKVA
+1065 PSTWNAFKVA

-1106 NDLVTAL
+1106 NELVTAL
-1113 NTAKNNLIYKID
+1113 NTAKNNLVYKID

-1186 AVKAEVIAISQLT
+1186 AVKAEVIEIAQLD

-1213 YAKAEGKSKLSD
+1213 YTKAEGKSKLSD

-1233 IAEKLAALSEFVDVN
+1233 IAEKLAALTEFVDVN

-1285 DGVEEGI
+1285 DGVEEGV

-1297 QITVKSPTGAQ
+1297 QITVKSPTRAQ

-1334 FIVKGE
+1334 FIVKGD
-1340 THLETKKASETET
+1340 THLETKKASDTET

-1395 LQING
+1395 IQING

-1405 GDRYTV
+1405 GDTYVV
-1411 NENVIVLYTYNRAVT
+1411 NENVIVLYTYNRTVT
-1426 QSYSVYVADIAYRYP
+1426 QTYSVYVADIAYRFSD
-1441 AGNVLINDLAY
+1441 GDVLINDLAY

-1463 GGYDMVYHVNNETQT
+1463 SGNDMVYHVNNEEQT
-1478 IAECGRL
+1478 ITDCGRL
-1485 VVDSQPPVYAWVEV
+1485 VDDYPPVYAWVEV
-1499 NAPDA
+1499 NASDA
-1504 QAWRDAAASENGI
+1504 QAWRDAARNGAI
-1517 IDTNDEFSEMAYST
+1517 IDTNSEFSEMAYST
-1531 NGKVVAYGPDY
+1531 NGKVVAYGTDY

-1575 NGAKVETEDTILIS
+1575 NGAKVDTSDELVITE
-1589 DGVKFLIISNFT
+1589 GVKFAIISNFT
-1601 VPQGCDMVETGILFA
+1601 VPENCKMVETGILFA

-1622 EIPTVDL
+1622 DIPTVDL

-1653 VISINTPKIAGKK
+1653 VISINTPKIAGKN

>member
-1 MYIKG
+1 
-6 VYYVQIGTNKN
+6 
-17 VPRIQLRA
+17 
-25 VGQIRKTEI
+25 
-34 WVVNPYANFIPKG
+34 
-47 ECFIMKRSLKR
+47 MKRSLKR

-80 FAEEDMSAQLQTAI
+80 FAEEDMSTELQTAI
-94 SDYEEVMTRMTTDN
+94 SDYEEAMTNMTTNN
-108 KIYKNLQAAYDSYVK
+108 KIYKNLTAAYDSYVK

-177 PDVTANNS
+177 PNVTANNS

-194 SNSVGTSEGGNVR
+194 TGQTGATSTGGNVER
-207 RIMYYSSAVLLY
+207 KIYYSSAVLLY

-227 PVMMSAQTTANKT
+227 PIMMSAQVYGNKT

-279 TNRGET
+279 TNLGKT

-311 NNGTNGVQST
+311 DTGTNGVQT
-321 STRSAKLPTGVL
+321 TGARSAQLPKGTTFFGDHPGD
-333 SSAKKLV
+333 LV

-355 EGEYYRNISANW
+355 EGEYYRDISTNW
-367 YVSSSDSPNS
+367 YVSSSADPNS

-391 VLNYKALI
+391 VLNYKVLL
-399 DALTGTKKAIF
+399 DALTGDKKAIF

-431 TTVDISD
+431 TSVDISD
-438 TTTDNVSVKAQLIQ
+438 TTTGNVSVKAELIKT
-452 LAVNG
+452 AVNG
-457 INNSTEPTKDATG
+457 INDAVDPTKDAGG

-492 ANYTAET
+492 VNYTAET

-520 EYSTSDADLAQ
+520 AYSTSDAALAQ

-545 LNKVPVDTTSLDIIM
+545 LNKVPVDTTSLDVIM

-607 ITDSAES
+607 IADSEKS
-614 RAIVASYVTS
+614 RRIVASYVES

-732 YTATTKIDSARASG
+732 YTATTRIVSSAHSDA
-746 VWTLTWNRSDQVIF
+746 WHLTWNRSDQVIF

-771 LPVSNMSFY
+771 LPVSNMSFF
-780 NDCKYDAML
+780 NNCKFDAML

-799 VATGELT
+799 VKTGELSSKYSAGSGGT
-806 ADVNY
+806 ADP
-811 LSSNV
+811 
-816 SLNAYGGIASYPGK
+816 YGGVATYPGK

-852 SAVAKDMAGND
+852 SSIAKDMAGND
-863 ITDINTDLTPLLE
+863 ITDINTDLTSLLE
-876 TTEGTSPI
+876 TSEGTVPI

-905 PQVTGSINEESIP
+905 PQVTGSISEESIP

-939 WKRMPTG
+939 WKIAPTG
-946 ALPCYAG
+946 ASPYYAG
-953 WSYDTAKYSETVY
+953 WAYDTSKYTETIY

-1037 VAPASNKSLSEALA
+1037 VAPASNKALSEALA
-1051 AAKNAYNND
+1051 AAKDAYNND

-1106 NDLVTAL
+1106 NELVTAL
-1113 NTAKNNLIYKID
+1113 NTAKNNLVYKID

-1186 AVKAEVIAISQLT
+1186 AVKAEVIAIAQLD

-1204 GTVDASALE
+1204 GTVDASALKD
-1213 YAKAEGKSKLSD
+1213 AKAEGKSKLSD

-1233 IAEKLAALSEFVDVN
+1233 IAEKLAALTEFVDVN

-1340 THLETKKASETET
+1340 THLETKKASDTET

-1395 LQING
+1395 IQING

-1405 GDRYTV
+1405 GDTYVV
-1411 NENVIVLYTYNRAVT
+1411 NENVIVLYTYNRTVT
-1426 QSYSVYVADIAYRYP
+1426 QTYSVYVADIAYRFSD
-1441 AGNVLINDLAY
+1441 GDVLINDLAY

-1463 GGYDMVYHVNNETQT
+1463 SGNDMVYHVNNEEQT
-1478 IAECGRL
+1478 ITDCGRL
-1485 VVDSQPPVYAWVEV
+1485 LDDYPPVYAWVEV
-1499 NAPDA
+1499 NASDA
-1504 QAWRDAAASENGI
+1504 QAWRDAARNGAI
-1517 IDTNDEFSEMAYST
+1517 IDTNSEFSEMAYST
-1531 NGKVVAYGPDY
+1531 NGKVVAYGTDY

-1575 NGAKVETEDTILIS
+1575 NGAKVDTSDELVITE
-1589 DGVKFLIISNFT
+1589 GVKFAIISNFT
-1601 VPQGCDMVETGILFA
+1601 VPENCKMVETGILFA

-1622 EIPTVDL
+1622 DIPTVDL

-1653 VISINTPKIAGKK
+1653 VISINTPKIAGKN

>member
-1 MYIKG
+1 MNAKS
-6 VYYVQIGTNKN
+6 
-17 VPRIQLRA
+17 
-25 VGQIRKTEI
+25 
-34 WVVNPYANFIPKG
+34 
-47 ECFIMKRSLKR
+47 IMSNLY
-58 TLSVLLAVVM
+58 SVEYDLTDT
-68 VISALPFTAISA
+68 SAA
-80 FAEEDMSAQLQTAI
+80 
-94 SDYEEVMTRMTTDN
+94 
-108 KIYKNLQAAYDSYVK
+108 
-123 ANRYVDAYKYGKKDI
+123 
-138 TAAEFSAMTTELRNN
+138 TAAT
-153 TAAMTEWTA
+153 
-162 QKGEYKQGFS
+162 
-172 SGDTA
+172 
-177 PDVTANNS
+177 
-185 INILYTTQT
+185 
-194 SNSVGTSEGGNVR
+194 
-207 RIMYYSSAVLLY
+207 
-219 DGITKPRM
+219 
-227 PVMMSAQTTANKT
+227 
-240 RYLYAA
+240 
-246 YPVASDVTDPRTMQ
+246 
-260 AAVDHSDIIL
+260 
-270 IGGWRGWDG
+270 
-279 TNRGET
+279 T
-285 LDWGWNYQLAGSPTA
+285 LD
-300 YTAGAGFAGLD
+300 
-311 NNGTNGVQST
+311 
-321 STRSAKLPTGVL
+321 
-333 SSAKKLV
+333 
-340 MFSNALQLTDSFAFN
+340 NA
-355 EGEYYRNISANW
+355 
-367 YVSSSDSPNS
+367 
-377 GQDSGIIVPTATIT
+377 
-391 VLNYKALI
+391 YKAL
-399 DALTGTKKAIF
+399 
-410 ADFKNYK
+410 
-417 QGGLKALCSAFDTA
+417 
-431 TTVDISD
+431 
-438 TTTDNVSVKAQLIQ
+438 
-452 LAVNG
+452 
-457 INNSTEPTKDATG
+457 E
-470 YAALRKALD
+470 
-479 DTAKV
+479 
-484 YGAGNTNN
+484 
-492 ANYTAET
+492 
-499 WGPFETAVLAAQSR
+499 
-513 MANLYSN
+513 
-520 EYSTSDADLAQ
+520 
-531 AEATTLTN
+531 
-539 AFNALV
+539 
-545 LNKVPVDTTSLDIIM
+545 LNKTPVDTSELDIIM

-572 FTAESM
+572 FTTQSM
-578 AASNIVELTRQAKI
+578 TDSNIVALTRQAKI
-592 AIWQEE
+592 DIWGEE
-598 ENYPLEAQK
+598 ENYPLEALK
-607 ITDSAES
+607 IVDSQEARNKVEFY
-614 RAIVASYVTS
+614 RIA
-624 LSAAIRLCVL
+624 LSDAIRASVL
-634 DYDANIA
+634 NVDANIA

-675 QGVAFMAKDN
+675 QGAAFMAKDN

-702 ANATNNIIKAV
+702 ANAANNIIRAV

-732 YTATTKIDSARASG
+732 HIATTKIDSARQPG
-746 VWTLTWNRSDQVIF
+746 KWTLTWNRSDQVIF
-760 FKTVREQSVFE
+760 FKTVREQCVFE

-780 NDCKYDAML
+780 NNYNFDAMI
-789 DSINLNSATD
+789 DSINLNSPTN
-799 VATGELT
+799 VKTGELT
-806 ADVNY
+806 ADE
-811 LSSNV
+811 SAST
-816 SLNAYGGIASYPGK
+816 SITAEAYGGKASYPGN
-830 TAITSGNL
+830 TAINSGNL
-838 ELKLAGIKVASSSG
+838 VLKLAGIKVASSSG
-852 SAVAKDMAGND
+852 SAIAKDMAGND
-863 ITDINTDLTPLLE
+863 ITDINTDLTSLLE
-876 TTEGTSPI
+876 TTEASKPI

-897 ACKTTITA
+897 ACKTTVTA
-905 PQVTGSINEESIP
+905 PQVTGSINEETFP

-939 WKRMPTG
+939 YKYHPF
-946 ALPCYAG
+946 LVYAG
-953 WSYDTAKYSETVY
+953 WAYDTAKYTETIY
-966 VVDISTLLA
+966 VVDISTLLD

-984 ENSADYSTNSWNNFI
+984 DKSADYSTNSWNNFI

-1014 TYSEIVGECDTRYN
+1014 TYSEIVGECDARYN

-1051 AAKNAYNND
+1051 AAKNAYQND
-1060 ESKIK
+1060 ESKVK

-1075 YQNAQSA
+1075 YQKAQSA
-1082 YLGKYSDINIRNY
+1082 YLGKYSDTNIRNY

-1106 NDLVTAL
+1106 NELVTAL

-1145 NETYTATSVQAVANA
+1145 NETYTADSVQAVANA
-1160 ISTLTYYNM
+1160 ISKLTYYNM

-1186 AVKAEVIAISQLT
+1186 AVKAEVIAIAQLA

-1248 VSGTIISAYKY
+1248 VAGTTISAYKY
-1259 NTQEELDADVTAALS
+1259 NTQEELDADVTYALS

-1285 DGVEEGI
+1285 DGVEEGV

-1334 FIVKGE
+1334 FVVKGE
-1340 THLETKKASETET
+1340 THLETKKASDTET

-1362 NMKNVDVQ
+1362 NMKNVEVQ

-1395 LQING
+1395 LQIKG

-1405 GDRYTV
+1405 GDTYVV
-1411 NENVIVLYTYNRAVT
+1411 NENVIVLYTYNRTVT
-1426 QSYSVYVADIAYRYP
+1426 QTYSVYVADIAYRFP
-1441 AGNVLINDLAY
+1441 EGDVLINDLAY

-1463 GGYDMVYHVNNETQT
+1463 GGGDMVYHVNNEVQT

-1485 VVDSQPPVYAWVEV
+1485 VGDQPPVYAWVEV
-1499 NAPDA
+1499 NAPDI
-1504 QAWRDAAASENGI
+1504 QAWRDAAADADEEKRI
-1517 IDTNDEFSEMAYST
+1517 IDTNNVFKEMAYST

-1542 TFRVHK
+1542 TFRVYK
-1548 DVTLFALDEAAY
+1548 DTTLFALDEAAY

-1589 DGVKFLIISNFT
+1589 EGVKFLIISNFT
-1601 VPQGCDMVETGILFA
+1601 VPQGCEMVETGILFA

>member
-1 MYIKG
+1 
-6 VYYVQIGTNKN
+6 
-17 VPRIQLRA
+17 
-25 VGQIRKTEI
+25 
-34 WVVNPYANFIPKG
+34 
-47 ECFIMKRSLKR
+47 MKRSLKR

-80 FAEEDMSAQLQTAI
+80 FAEEDMSAELQTAI

-108 KIYKNLQAAYDSYVK
+108 KVYKNLTAAYDSYVK

-172 SGDTA
+172 SGDTV

-227 PVMMSAQTTANKT
+227 PVMMSAQVTANKT

-311 NNGTNGVQST
+311 DTGTNGVQST
-321 STRSAKLPTGVL
+321 STRSAALPTGIL

-355 EGEYYRNISANW
+355 EGEYYRDISTNW
-367 YVSSSDSPNS
+367 YVSTSDSPNS
-377 GQDSGIIVPTATIT
+377 GQDAGIIDPTATIT
-391 VLNYKALI
+391 VLNYKVLI

-431 TTVDISD
+431 TSVDISD
-438 TTTDNVSVKAQLIQ
+438 TTTGNVSVKAELIKT
-452 LAVNG
+452 AVNG
-457 INNSTEPTKDATG
+457 INNSTNPTKDATG

-520 EYSTSDADLAQ
+520 AYSTSDADLAQ

-539 AFNALV
+539 AFKALV
-545 LNKVPVDTTSLDIIM
+545 LNKVPVDTTSLDIII

-607 ITDSAES
+607 ITDSEES
-614 RAIVASYVTS
+614 RRIVASYVES

-732 YTATTKIDSARASG
+732 YTATTRIVSSAHSDA
-746 VWTLTWNRSDQVIF
+746 WHLTWNRSDQVIF

-771 LPVSNMSFY
+771 LPVSNMSFF
-780 NDCKYDAML
+780 NNCRFDAML

-799 VATGELT
+799 VKTGELT
-806 ADVNY
+806 SKYSAGSGGTADP
-811 LSSNV
+811 
-816 SLNAYGGIASYPGK
+816 YGGVASYPGK

-838 ELKLAGIKVASSSG
+838 ELKLASIKVASSSG
-852 SAVAKDMAGND
+852 SSIAKDMAGND
-863 ITDINTDLTPLLE
+863 ITDINTDLTSLLE
-876 TTEGTSPI
+876 TTEGTVPI

-939 WKRMPTG
+939 WKIAPTG
-946 ALPCYAG
+946 TSPYYAG
-953 WSYDTAKYSETVY
+953 WAYDTSKYTETIY

-984 ENSADYSTNSWNNFI
+984 DNSADYSTNSWNNFI

-1028 ALWNARKAL
+1028 ALWNARQAL
-1037 VAPASNKSLSEALA
+1037 VAPASNKALSEALT
-1051 AAKNAYNND
+1051 AAKDAYNND
-1060 ESKIK
+1060 ESKIR
-1065 PSTWNDFKVA
+1065 PSTWNAFKVA

-1082 YLGKYSDINIRNY
+1082 YLGKYSDANIRNY

-1106 NDLVTAL
+1106 NELVTAL
-1113 NTAKNNLIYKID
+1113 NTAKNNLVYKID

-1169 SAIERATHYMD
+1169 SALERATHYMD

-1186 AVKAEVIAISQLT
+1186 AVKAEVIAIAQLD

-1233 IAEKLAALSEFVDVN
+1233 IAEKLAALTEFVDVN
-1248 VSGTIISAYKY
+1248 VAGTIISAYKY

-1274 NISIQKYTVYV
+1274 NISIQKYAVYV
-1285 DGVEEGI
+1285 DGVEERVC
-1292 YDYGT
+1292 DYGT

-1340 THLETKKASETET
+1340 THLETKKASDTET

-1405 GDRYTV
+1405 GDTYVV
-1411 NENVIVLYTYNRAVT
+1411 NENVIVLYTYNRVVT

-1441 AGNVLINDLAY
+1441 DGDVLINDLAY

-1458 IGAEY
+1458 IGDKY
-1463 GGYDMVYHVNNETQT
+1463 GNDDMVYSVNGVETVD
-1478 IAECGRL
+1478 AGNGRYGN
-1485 VVDSQPPVYAWVEV
+1485 DSVYAWVEV

-1517 IDTNDEFSEMAYST
+1517 INTNNKFAEMAYST

-1566 GIVTEPGDD
+1566 GIVTEPGDE

-1601 VPQGCDMVETGILFA
+1601 VPQGCNMVETGILFA

>member
-1 MYIKG
+1 
-6 VYYVQIGTNKN
+6 
-17 VPRIQLRA
+17 
-25 VGQIRKTEI
+25 
-34 WVVNPYANFIPKG
+34 
-47 ECFIMKRSLKR
+47 MKRSLKR

-94 SDYEEVMTRMTTDN
+94 SDYETAMTNMTTDN
-108 KIYKNLQAAYDSYVK
+108 KIYKNLTAAYDSYVK

-172 SGDTA
+172 SGDTV

-194 SNSVGTSEGGNVR
+194 TGQTGATSTGGNVER
-207 RIMYYSSAVLLY
+207 KIYYSSAVLLY

-227 PVMMSAQTTANKT
+227 PIMMSAQVTANKT

-246 YPVASDVTDPRTMQ
+246 YPIASDVTNAQSME
-260 AAVDHSDIIL
+260 AAVDHEDIIL

-311 NNGTNGVQST
+311 KNGTNGVQST
-321 STRSAKLPTGVL
+321 STRSAALPTGIL

-355 EGEYYRNISANW
+355 EDEYYRDISTNW
-367 YVSSSDSPNS
+367 YVSTSADPNS

-391 VLNYKALI
+391 VLNYKVLL
-399 DALTGTKKAIF
+399 DALTGDKKAIF

-431 TTVDISD
+431 TSVDISD
-438 TTTDNVSVKAQLIQ
+438 TTTGNASVKAELIKT
-452 LAVNG
+452 AVNG

-470 YAALRKALD
+470 YATLRKALD
-479 DTAKV
+479 DTAKI

-492 ANYTAET
+492 SNYTEET

-520 EYSTSDADLAQ
+520 AYSTSDAALAE

-545 LNKVPVDTTSLDIIM
+545 LNKVPVDTESLDVIM

-578 AASNIVELTRQAKI
+578 AASNIVELTRKAKI

-607 ITDSAES
+607 IADSEES
-614 RAIVASYVTS
+614 RRIVASYVTS

-816 SLNAYGGIASYPGK
+816 SLNAYGGVASYPGK

-838 ELKLAGIKVASSSG
+838 ELKLAGIKATSTSG
-852 SAVAKDMAGND
+852 SSVAKDMAGND
-863 ITDINTDLTPLLE
+863 ITDINTDLTSLLE

-905 PQVTGSINEESIP
+905 PQVTGSINEESLP

-984 ENSADYSTNSWNNFI
+984 DNSANYSTNSWNNFI

-1014 TYSEIVGECDTRYN
+1014 TYSQIVGECDRRYN
-1028 ALWNARKAL
+1028 ALWNARQAL
-1037 VAPASNKSLSEALA
+1037 VAPASNKALSEALA
-1051 AAKNAYNND
+1051 AAKDAYQND
-1060 ESKIK
+1060 ESKVR
-1065 PSTWNDFKVA
+1065 PSTWNAFKVA
-1075 YQNAQSA
+1075 YQNAQA
-1082 YLGKYSDINIRNY
+1082 AHLGKYSDINIRNY

-1113 NTAKNNLIYKID
+1113 NTAKNNLVYKID

-1160 ISTLTYYNM
+1160 INALTYYNM
-1169 SAIERATHYMD
+1169 SAIERANHYMD

-1186 AVKAEVIAISQLT
+1186 AVKAEVIAIAQLD

-1204 GTVDASALE
+1204 GTVDTEALKD
-1213 YAKAEGKSKLSD
+1213 AKAEGKSKLSD

-1233 IAEKLAALSEFVDVN
+1233 IAEKLAALTEFVDVN
-1248 VSGTIISAYKY
+1248 VAGTIISAYKY

-1274 NISIQKYTVYV
+1274 NISIQKYKVYV
-1285 DGVEEGI
+1285 DNVVKGE

-1297 QITVKSPTGAQ
+1297 QITVTSPTGAQ

-1340 THLETKKASETET
+1340 THLETKKASDTET
-1353 VKVTYVNSI
+1353 VKVTYVSSI

-1395 LQING
+1395 IQIKG

-1405 GDRYTV
+1405 GDTYVV

-1426 QSYSVYVADIAYRYP
+1426 QSYSVYVADIAHRYP
-1441 AGNVLINDLAY
+1441 EGDVLINELSY

-1458 IGAEY
+1458 IGDKY
-1463 GGYDMVYHVNNETQT
+1463 GNDDMVYSVNGVETV
-1478 IAECGRL
+1478 IEGCGRDGN
-1485 VVDSQPPVYAWVEV
+1485 DSVYAWVEV

-1504 QAWRDAAASENGI
+1504 QAWRDVAASKNGI
-1517 IDTNDEFSEMAYST
+1517 IDTNNNFSEMAYST
-1531 NGKVVAYGPDY
+1531 NGKIVAYGPDY

-1575 NGAKVETEDTILIS
+1575 NGAKVDTSDELVITE
-1589 DGVKFLIISNFT
+1589 GVKFAIISNFT
-1601 VPQGCDMVETGILFA
+1601 VPENCEMVETGILFA

-1622 EIPTVDL
+1622 DTPTVDL

-1653 VISINTPKIAGKK
+1653 VISINTPKIAGSQ

-1675 AYMTYTDKDGNMITV
+1675 AYMTYTDEEGNMITV

-1695 SPTNTTDT
+1695 SPTNTTDR

>member
-1 MYIKG
+1 
-6 VYYVQIGTNKN
+6 
-17 VPRIQLRA
+17 
-25 VGQIRKTEI
+25 
-34 WVVNPYANFIPKG
+34 
-47 ECFIMKRSLKR
+47 MKRSLKR

-80 FAEEDMSAQLQTAI
+80 FAEEDMSTELQTAI

-108 KIYKNLQAAYDSYVK
+108 KVYKNLTAAYDSYVK

-138 TAAEFSAMTTELRNN
+138 TASEFSAMTTELRNN

-172 SGDTA
+172 SGDTV

-227 PVMMSAQTTANKT
+227 PVMMSAQVTANKT

-355 EGEYYRNISANW
+355 EGEYYRDISTNW
-367 YVSSSDSPNS
+367 YVSSSDTPNS
-377 GQDSGIIVPTATIT
+377 GQDAGIIDPTATIT
-391 VLNYKALI
+391 VLNYKVLL
-399 DALTGTKKAIF
+399 DAITGTKKAIF

-431 TTVDISD
+431 TSVDISD
-438 TTTDNVSVKAQLIQ
+438 TTTGNVSVKADLIKT
-452 LAVNG
+452 AVNG
-457 INNSTEPTKDATG
+457 INNAVDPTKDATG

-520 EYSTSDADLAQ
+520 AYSTSDADLAQ

-545 LNKVPVDTTSLDIIM
+545 LNKVPVDTTSLDVIM

-607 ITDSAES
+607 ITDSEES
-614 RAIVASYVTS
+614 RRIVASYVES
-624 LSAAIRLCVL
+624 LSAAIRLCEL

-852 SAVAKDMAGND
+852 SSIAKDMAGND
-863 ITDINTDLTPLLE
+863 ITDINTDLTSLLE

-905 PQVTGSINEESIP
+905 PQVTGSISEESIP

-1028 ALWNARKAL
+1028 ALWNARQAL
-1037 VAPASNKSLSEALA
+1037 VAPASNKALSEALA
-1051 AAKNAYNND
+1051 AAKDAYNND
-1060 ESKIK
+1060 ESKVK
-1065 PSTWNDFKVA
+1065 QSTWNAFKVA
-1075 YQNAQSA
+1075 YQNAQAA

-1106 NDLVTAL
+1106 NELVTAL
-1113 NTAKNNLIYKID
+1113 NTAKNNLVYKID

-1186 AVKAEVIAISQLT
+1186 AVKAEVIAIAQLD

-1204 GTVDASALE
+1204 GTVDASALKD
-1213 YAKAEGKSKLSD
+1213 AKAEGKSKLSD

-1233 IAEKLAALSEFVDVN
+1233 IAEKLAALTEFVDVN
-1248 VSGTIISAYKY
+1248 VAGTIISAYKY
-1259 NTQEELDADVTAALS
+1259 NTQEELDADVTYALS
-1274 NISIQKYTVYV
+1274 NISIQKYAVYV
-1285 DGVEEGI
+1285 DGVEEGV

-1340 THLETKKASETET
+1340 THLETKKASDTET

-1395 LQING
+1395 IQING

-1405 GDRYTV
+1405 GDTYVV
-1411 NENVIVLYTYNRAVT
+1411 NENVIVLYTYNRTVT

-1463 GGYDMVYHVNNETQT
+1463 SGNDMVYHVNNEEQT
-1478 IAECGRL
+1478 ITDCGRL
-1485 VVDSQPPVYAWVEV
+1485 LDDYPPVYAWVEV

-1517 IDTNDEFSEMAYST
+1517 IDTNNKFAEMAYST
-1531 NGKVVAYGPDY
+1531 NGKVVAYGTDY

-1575 NGAKVETEDTILIS
+1575 NGAKVDTSDELVITE
-1589 DGVKFLIISNFT
+1589 GVKFAIISNFT
-1601 VPQGCDMVETGILFA
+1601 VPENCKMVETGILFA

-1653 VISINTPKIAGKK
+1653 VISINTPKIAGKN

>member
-1 MYIKG
+1 
-6 VYYVQIGTNKN
+6 
-17 VPRIQLRA
+17 
-25 VGQIRKTEI
+25 
-34 WVVNPYANFIPKG
+34 
-47 ECFIMKRSLKR
+47 MKRSLKR

-80 FAEEDMSAQLQTAI
+80 FAEEDMSTELQTAI

-108 KIYKNLQAAYDSYVK
+108 KVYKNLTAAYDSYVK

-177 PDVTANNS
+177 TNITANNS

-194 SNSVGTSEGGNVR
+194 TDSVGSSSGGNVN

-219 DGITKPRM
+219 DGVTKPRM
-227 PVMMSAQTTANKT
+227 PIMMSAQVSGNKT

-246 YPVASDVTDPRTMQ
+246 YPVSSDVTDPRTMQ
-260 AAVDHSDIIL
+260 AAVDHEDIIL
-270 IGGWRGWDG
+270 LGGWRGG
-279 TNRGET
+279 TGTT
-285 LDWGWNYQLAGSPTA
+285 LDWGWNYQQSGSPTA

-311 NNGTNGVQST
+311 NNGTNGVQTT
-321 STRSAKLPTGVL
+321 STRSTQLPKGNIFGGNGT
-333 SSAKKLV
+333 LV

-355 EGEYYRNISANW
+355 DGEYYRNISANW

-391 VLNYKALI
+391 ILNYKVLL
-399 DALTGTKKAIF
+399 DALTGDKKAIF

-431 TTVDISD
+431 TSVDISD
-438 TTTDNVSVKAQLIQ
+438 TTTGNVSVKAELIKT
-452 LAVNG
+452 AVNG
-457 INNSTEPTKDATG
+457 INNAVDPTKDATG

-520 EYSTSDADLAQ
+520 AYSTSDAALAE

-545 LNKVPVDTTSLDIIM
+545 LNKVPVDTTSLDVIM

-578 AASNIVELTRQAKI
+578 AASNIVELTRRAKI

-598 ENYPLEAQK
+598 ANYPLEAQK
-607 ITDSAES
+607 IADSAES
-614 RAIVASYVTS
+614 RATVASYVES

-732 YTATTKIDSARASG
+732 YTATTRIVSSAHSDA
-746 VWTLTWNRSDQVIF
+746 WHLTWNRSDQVIF

-771 LPVSNMSFY
+771 LPVSNMSFF
-780 NDCKYDAML
+780 NNCRFDAML

-799 VATGELT
+799 VKTGELSSKYSAGSGGT
-806 ADVNY
+806 ADP
-811 LSSNV
+811 
-816 SLNAYGGIASYPGK
+816 YGGVATYPGK

-852 SAVAKDMAGND
+852 SSIAKDMAGND
-863 ITDINTDLTPLLE
+863 ITDINTDLTSLLE
-876 TTEGTSPI
+876 TSEGTVPI

-905 PQVTGSINEESIP
+905 PQVTGSISEESIP

-939 WKRMPTG
+939 WKIAPTG
-946 ALPCYAG
+946 ASPYYAG
-953 WSYDTAKYSETVY
+953 WAYDTSKYTETIY

-984 ENSADYSTNSWNNFI
+984 DNSADYSTSSWNNFI

-1028 ALWNARKAL
+1028 ALWNARQAL
-1037 VAPASNKSLSEALA
+1037 VAPASNKALSEALT
-1051 AAKNAYNND
+1051 AAKDAYNND
-1060 ESKIK
+1060 ESKVK
-1065 PSTWNDFKVA
+1065 QSTWNAFKVA
-1075 YQNAQSA
+1075 YQNAQAA

-1106 NDLVTAL
+1106 NELVTAL
-1113 NTAKNNLIYKID
+1113 NTAKNNLVYKID

-1186 AVKAEVIAISQLT
+1186 AVKAEVIAIAQLD

-1213 YAKAEGKSKLSD
+1213 YTKAEGKSKLSD

-1233 IAEKLAALSEFVDVN
+1233 IAEKLAALTEFVDVN
-1248 VSGTIISAYKY
+1248 VAGTIISAYKY

-1285 DGVEEGI
+1285 DGVEEGV

-1297 QITVKSPTGAQ
+1297 QITVKSPTRAQ

-1334 FIVKGE
+1334 FIVKGD
-1340 THLETKKASETET
+1340 THLETKKASDTET

-1395 LQING
+1395 IQING

-1405 GDRYTV
+1405 GDTYVV
-1411 NENVIVLYTYNRAVT
+1411 NENVIVLYTYNRTVT
-1426 QSYSVYVADIAYRYP
+1426 QTYSVYVADIAYRFSD
-1441 AGNVLINDLAY
+1441 GDVLINDLAY

-1463 GGYDMVYHVNNETQT
+1463 SGNDMVYHVNNEEQT
-1478 IAECGRL
+1478 ITDCGRL
-1485 VVDSQPPVYAWVEV
+1485 LDDYPPVYAWVEV
-1499 NAPDA
+1499 NASDA
-1504 QAWRDAAASENGI
+1504 QAWRDAARNGAI
-1517 IDTNDEFSEMAYST
+1517 IDTNSEFSEMAYST
-1531 NGKVVAYGPDY
+1531 NGKVVAYGTDY

-1575 NGAKVETEDTILIS
+1575 NGAKVDTSDELVITE
-1589 DGVKFLIISNFT
+1589 GVKFAIISNFT
-1601 VPQGCDMVETGILFA
+1601 VPENCKMVETGILFA

-1622 EIPTVDL
+1622 DIPTVDL

-1653 VISINTPKIAGKK
+1653 VISINTPKIAGKN

>member
-1 MYIKG
+1 
-6 VYYVQIGTNKN
+6 
-17 VPRIQLRA
+17 
-25 VGQIRKTEI
+25 
-34 WVVNPYANFIPKG
+34 
-47 ECFIMKRSLKR
+47 MKRSLKR

-80 FAEEDMSAQLQTAI
+80 FAEEDMSTELQTAI
-94 SDYEEVMTRMTTDN
+94 SDYEEVMTKMTTDN
-108 KIYKNLQAAYDSYVK
+108 KIYKNLTAAYDSYVK

-153 TAAMTEWTA
+153 TEAMTEWTA

-172 SGDTA
+172 SGDTV
-177 PDVTANNS
+177 PNVTANNS

-194 SNSVGTSEGGNVR
+194 TDSVGSSSGGNVN

-219 DGITKPRM
+219 DGVTKPRM
-227 PVMMSAQTTANKT
+227 PIMMSAQVSGNKT

-246 YPVASDVTDPRTMQ
+246 YPVSSDVTDPRTMQ
-260 AAVDHSDIIL
+260 AAVDHEDIIL
-270 IGGWRGWDG
+270 LGGWRGG
-279 TNRGET
+279 TGTT
-285 LDWGWNYQLAGSPTA
+285 LDWGWNYQQSGSPTA

-311 NNGTNGVQST
+311 NNGTNGVQTT
-321 STRSAKLPTGVL
+321 STRSTQLPKGNIFGGNGT
-333 SSAKKLV
+333 LV

-355 EGEYYRNISANW
+355 DGEYYRNISANW

-377 GQDSGIIVPTATIT
+377 GQDAGIIDPTATIT
-391 VLNYKALI
+391 VLNYKVLL
-399 DALTGTKKAIF
+399 DALTGDKKAIF

-431 TTVDISD
+431 TSVDISD
-438 TTTDNVSVKAQLIQ
+438 TTTGNVSVKAELIKT
-452 LAVNG
+452 AVNG

-520 EYSTSDADLAQ
+520 AYSTSDADLAQ

-545 LNKVPVDTTSLDIIM
+545 LNKVPVDTTSLDVIM

-607 ITDSAES
+607 IADSEES
-614 RAIVASYVTS
+614 RRIVASYVTS

-732 YTATTKIDSARASG
+732 YTATTRIVSSAHSDA
-746 VWTLTWNRSDQVIF
+746 WHLTWNRSDQVIF

-771 LPVSNMSFY
+771 LPVSNMSFF
-780 NDCKYDAML
+780 NNCRFDAML

-799 VATGELT
+799 VKTGELSSKYSAGSGGT
-806 ADVNY
+806 ADP
-811 LSSNV
+811 
-816 SLNAYGGIASYPGK
+816 YGGVATYPGK

-852 SAVAKDMAGND
+852 SSIAKDMAGND
-863 ITDINTDLTPLLE
+863 ITDINTDLTSLLE
-876 TTEGTSPI
+876 TTEGTVPI

-905 PQVTGSINEESIP
+905 PQVTGSISEESIP

-939 WKRMPTG
+939 WKIAPTG
-946 ALPCYAG
+946 ASPYYAG
-953 WSYDTAKYSETVY
+953 WAYDTSKYTETIY

-984 ENSADYSTNSWNNFI
+984 DNSADYSTNSWNNFI

-1014 TYSEIVGECDTRYN
+1014 TYSEIVGECDARYN

-1037 VAPASNKSLSEALA
+1037 VAPASNKALSEALA
-1051 AAKNAYNND
+1051 AAKDAYQND
-1060 ESKIK
+1060 ESKVK
-1065 PSTWNDFKVA
+1065 PSTWNAFKVA

-1106 NDLVTAL
+1106 NELVTAL
-1113 NTAKNNLIYKID
+1113 NTAKNNLVYKID

-1186 AVKAEVIAISQLT
+1186 AVKAEVIAIGQLA

-1204 GTVDASALE
+1204 GTVDASALKD
-1213 YAKAEGKSKLSD
+1213 AKAEGKSKLSD

-1233 IAEKLAALSEFVDVN
+1233 IAEKLAALTEFVDVN

-1259 NTQEELDADVTAALS
+1259 NDQKELDADVTYALS
-1274 NISIQKYTVYV
+1274 NISIQKYAVYV
-1285 DGVEEGI
+1285 DGVEEGV

-1340 THLETKKASETET
+1340 THLETKKASDTET

-1395 LQING
+1395 IQING

-1405 GDRYTV
+1405 GDTYVV
-1411 NENVIVLYTYNRAVT
+1411 NENVIVLYTYNRTVT
-1426 QSYSVYVADIAYRYP
+1426 QSYSVYVADIAYRFSD
-1441 AGNVLINDLAY
+1441 GDVLINDLAY

-1463 GGYDMVYHVNNETQT
+1463 SGNDMVYHVNNEEQT
-1478 IAECGRL
+1478 ITDCGRL
-1485 VVDSQPPVYAWVEV
+1485 VDDYPPVYAWVEV
-1499 NAPDA
+1499 NASDA
-1504 QAWRDAAASENGI
+1504 QAWRDAARNGAI
-1517 IDTNDEFSEMAYST
+1517 IDTNSEFSEMAYST
-1531 NGKVVAYGPDY
+1531 NGKVVAYGTDY

-1575 NGAKVETEDTILIS
+1575 NGAKVDTSDELVITE
-1589 DGVKFLIISNFT
+1589 GVKFAIISNFT
-1601 VPQGCDMVETGILFA
+1601 VPENCKMVETGILFA

-1622 EIPTVDL
+1622 DIPTVDL

-1653 VISINTPKIAGKK
+1653 VISINTPKIAGKN